1 MAAVLS
7 IASVMTVSAVP
18 YVKSSQ
24 GRSSG
29 GGSGSGSGGPGVSGS
44 MIKYKNGKGV
54 SLVDVTTEYSAS

>member
-18 YVKSSQ
+18 YVKSPQ

-29 GGSGSGSGGPGVSGS
+29 GGSGSGGPGVSGS